1 MSFVFITMF
10 ESWDTPTYFIDPNQ
24 TGGMVPL
31 LRVHLKVSFPVQG
44 NITNNVTHT
53 NAPSVTTT
61 RNAALK
67 TVRAF

>member
-1 MSFVFITMF
+1 
-10 ESWDTPTYFIDPNQ
+10 
-24 TGGMVPL
+24 MVPL